1 MDALLQVVNFGVQGL
16 FFLLELLLNL
26 KYFDIDHLVLLYF
39 GYELLLSQ
47 REVLVDLFEL
57 VFHLLDLLRVVSGE
71 ETATEIGSVLLL
83 IHTLLLPLI
92 LQFLKDANPLC
103 EALVVQLKLFNLLYF
118 HLQLD
123 LVLLNVCG

>member
-123 LVLLNVCG
+123 LVLLDVCG